1 MRLGRATTTLAVTL
15 TMLAA
20 AGASAQTPAPSSP
33 APATAPAAPAPT
45 TPATPAPAGSADS
58 SAAPTAASSPP
69 ASPAAATTAPA
80 ATPPATDT
88 SAATPPSPTSPAPA
102 PAAAAAVQDP
112 ASSATTAAAPPGPAA
127 TTPPAGTPPAT
138 PAATAAA
145 PPAKPTDPVV
155 ARVNGEEIHLSEI
168 NEAGHQLPEQY
179 QKMPANVLYPLL
191 VDQAIDRITMA
202 DMARKQDLA
211 KDPLVAR
218 AMAHAEELTLQ
229 NALISRE
236 VGPQITEAAIRAE
249 YDKTVAGKTGEEE
262 VHARHIL
269 VSSEAD
275 AVKIIAE
282 LKKGGDFAA
291 LAKARS
297 SDPGA
302 ATGGDLGWFKK
313 GDMLP
318 AFSAAAF
325 ALKPGQI
332 TDKPVH
338 TQYGWHIIKLEGR
351 RASPAPTFAEVHDDL
366 RQKLIQDA
374 VQRVLAESKV
384 GVTIERYNPD
394 GSPLQVPAATTPAPT
409 PAQAPDQTP
418 AASDAPATAPKATK

>member
-1 MRLGRATTTLAVTL
+1 MRLGRATTTLAATL

-20 AGASAQTPAPSSP
+20 AGASAQTPTP
-33 APATAPAAPAPT
+33 TPAAPAVTVP
-45 TPATPAPAGSADS
+45 ADS
-58 SAAPTAASSPP
+58 NTTV
-69 ASPAAATTAPA
+69 AATTAPA
-80 ATPPATDT
+80 TPAPSAPADSTASPPPTSATPAPTTAAAPAGSTTDT
-88 SAATPPSPTSPAPA
+88 AAPA
-102 PAAAAAVQDP
+102 PAAPTPAAP
-112 ASSATTAAAPPGPAA
+112 APVAPATTAPSITPPA
-127 TTPPAGTPPAT
+127 TTPPATTAAT
-138 PAATAAA
+138 PASPA
-145 PPAKPTDPVV
+145 AKPADPVV

-191 VDQAIDRITMA
+191 VDQAIDRVTMA
-202 DMARKQDLA
+202 DMARKQDLE

-218 AMAHAEELTLQ
+218 ALAHAEEVTLQ

-236 VGPQITEAAIRAE
+236 VGPQITEAAIHAE

-282 LKKGGDFAA
+282 LKKGADFAT

-313 GDMLP
+313 ADMLP

-338 TQYGWHIIKLEGR
+338 TQYGWHVIKVEGR

-384 GVTIERYNPD
+384 GVSIERYNPD
-394 GSPLQVPAATTPAPT
+394 GSPLQATNATTPA
-409 PAQAPDQTP
+409 APDSP
-418 AASDAPATAPKATK
+418 AAAKATK